1 MNRQPKPAQ
10 RSTPF
15 TRPSRIVHAG
25 LAPFHS
31 HTGLNNSISHP
42 GPLVDSRE
50 LGLLQHRQ
58 GRDLVDRKKAGCL

>member
-25 LAPFHS
+25 LAPFPS

-42 GPLVDSRE
+42 GPP
-50 LGLLQHRQ
+50 HRIV
-58 GRDLVDRKKAGCL
+58 GIVENWGCCSTVKADT